1 MKLTKY
7 LALALCGGMVSACS
21 DSFFDETSSTSVSQD
36 QIEQVSKEDPE
47 KVLGS
52 QLKGCYTDWNYRR
65 GISSSDI
72 NGHMSVGFGGIMM
85 LSDAMSNDISLA
97 LGGGDP
103 WHFDHALDY
112 GAEQYVRTRWVWSWF
127 YAIINDANAVIG
139 VVNEDDMAESAKPMV
154 GQAYAF
160 RGIALAYLAQFY
172 QRTYINDYNNGGK
185 ASTELPCVPIVL
197 SAKEEGGVDGR
208 ATVAQVYAQVEKDLL
223 KAIDY
228 LDGFQRDSKTV
239 IDKSVA
245 QGLLSRVYLVMN
257 KWTEAAQMAHD
268 ARQGY
273 PLNNI
278 EEAGVWNYQNADNQ
292 EVLWAMIPTPE
303 TALYYASWASWHS
316 IDGPGYGGTDVG
328 AIQLID
334 AALYNSISDTDV
346 RKTLFVAPGDD
357 SMGFPAYANMK
368 FPFVS
373 QWLGNVVY
381 MRSSELILT
390 EAEGLL
396 MSGNAPQAMAVM
408 AEYMANRD
416 AAWTAPGVLTQNYIY
431 NQRRAELWG
440 EGFGYFDMLRMHQPL
455 KRTYEGTNEPAGSQ
469 TNVDADDYLFIY
481 QLPKSEINDNEN
493 ISPEDQNPVSGNVWT
508 GK

>member
-21 DSFFDETSSTSVSQD
+21 DSFFDETSSTSLTQD
-36 QIEQVSKEDPE
+36 QIEEVSKEDPE
-47 KVLGS
+47 KVLSS

-65 GISSSDI
+65 GISAGNI
-72 NGHMSVGFGGIMM
+72 NDHMSVGFGGIMM

-97 LGGGDP
+97 LGSGDP

-112 GAEQYVRTRWVWSWF
+112 GAEQYVRTGWIWSWF

-139 VVNEDDMAESAKPMV
+139 VIDENDMAESAKPLL

-172 QRTYINDYNNGGK
+172 QRTYNNDYDNGGK

-197 SAKEEGGVDGR
+197 SSKEEGGVAGR

-228 LDGFQRDSKTV
+228 LDGFARDNKTV
-239 IDKSVA
+239 IDKNVA

-257 KWTEAAQMAHD
+257 KWSEAAQLAHD

-273 PLNNI
+273 PLNDI
-278 EEAGVWNYQNADNQ
+278 DIAEYWNYQDADND

-316 IDGPGYGGTDVG
+316 VDGPGYGGTQVG
-328 AIQLID
+328 CLQLID
-334 AALYNSISDTDV
+334 AALYNSLSDTDV
-346 RKTLFVAPGDD
+346 RKRLFVSPDEEGSAY
-357 SMGFPAYANMK
+357 PAYSNQK
-368 FPFVS
+368 FDYVA

-396 MSGNAPQAMAVM
+396 MSGNEAQAKVVM

-416 AAWTAPGVLTQNYIY
+416 LEWAAPAVLTQNYIY

-455 KRTYEGTNEPAGSQ
+455 KRTYDGTNEPAGTQ
-469 TNVDADDYLFIY
+469 VNIDEDDYLFIY
-481 QLPKSEINDNEN
+481 QVPKSEINDNQN
-493 ISPEDQNPVSGNVWT
+493 ISAEDQNPLNGKVWT